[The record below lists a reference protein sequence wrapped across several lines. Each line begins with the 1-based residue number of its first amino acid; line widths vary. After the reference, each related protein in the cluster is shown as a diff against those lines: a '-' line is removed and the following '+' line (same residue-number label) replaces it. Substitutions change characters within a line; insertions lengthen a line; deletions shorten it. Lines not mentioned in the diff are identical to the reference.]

1 MDNKALY
8 DFINEA
14 CKQDDTDIDIS
25 IAELTSAIHTLEK
38 ERDKRESL
46 RKQNL
51 IDNFK
56 MAFNALREANVD
68 IICNFNID
76 YVMEEVDEA
85 KDWRDNVILE
95 MDDIKSFTFN

>member
-25 IAELTSAIHTLEK
+25 IAELTSAIHTLET
-38 ERDKRESL
+38 EREKRENKK
-46 RKQNL
+46 RNIL

-56 MAFNALREANVD
+56 KAYLALCENNVHVAYDFDAKYVRKEQDDYYYEDD
-68 IICNFNID
+68 IRLDLDDFCNFVFD
-76 YVMEEVDEA
+76 
-85 KDWRDNVILE
+85 
-95 MDDIKSFTFN
+95 